1 MASLAIKLISPP
13 PIPGSPGASTSSSL
27 PTPPPSLRLILLTS
41 SPSKPNSDLI
51 EWEDI
56 ELPIT

>member
-1 MASLAIKLISPP
+1 MASLAIKLTSPP
-13 PIPGSPGASTSSSL
+13 PILGSPGPPISSPP